1 MSSDSIEDAPP
12 PGEEPSTS
20 EALLRCESL
29 CVGFERALLPPL
41 DLAFGRGEFWV
52 VVGRNG
58 TGKTTW
64 FRTLLGLV
72 PAVSGRVHKRASLR
86 LSYLAQRSQLDPL
99 FPVLARDVVAMGLE
113 RGRSC
118 FGFRARE
125 PAAVAR
131 ALERAGATE
140 LADRPFRKLSEGQ
153 KQRVLLARLWA
164 AQPELALLDEPT
176 SAMDMVAE
184 RDTVVALDELRTSTG
199 CTIVLVTHEIGIA
212 SQFATHVVLFD
223 AACDNVLAGS
233 PEHVLSHALFH
244 RNYPDL
250 APAGPSGS

>member
-1 MSSDSIEDAPP
+1 MSSRSTQNAPP
-12 PGEEPSTS
+12 AGASS
-20 EALLRCESL
+20 SDALLRCEQL
-29 CVGFERALLPPL
+29 CVGYERALLPPI
-41 DLAFGRGEFWV
+41 DLVFGSGEFWV

-72 PAVSGRVHKRASLR
+72 PAVSGRVHRRAGLR
-86 LSYLAQRSQLDPL
+86 SSYLAQRSQFDPL

-118 FGFRARE
+118 FGFRTRE
-125 PAAVAR
+125 PAAVAL
-131 ALERAGATE
+131 ALERAGASE
-140 LADRPFRKLSEGQ
+140 LAGRPFRKLSEGQ

-184 RDTVVALDELRTSTG
+184 RDTVRALDQLRRSTG

-212 SQFATHVVLFD
+212 TEFATRVVLFD
-223 AACDNVLAGS
+223 AACENVLAGS
-233 PEHVLSHALFH
+233 PEDVLSHALFH

-250 APAGPSGS
+250 AGGEGEGH